1 MFAVLYAHMCLH
13 PLLTQTLY
21 AYCIPLCLHDETVPA
36 GPTVSEGVNPLAR
49 MRAASRQG
57 SPEPQKPVYDDFGN
71 IVRATADNGQPP
83 SGGGGFQNPLA
94 RGRQNP
100 RGSTAGNGCANGF
113 GSGAEEAV
121 QPRVTST
128 GDLFSLAPEKMPRR
142 SISSGSLL
150 SSSLNGSRRGSTA
163 SATASTTSAAAPAA
177 AAANDAVVAA
187 AAAKVAAA
195 AVAPVKQPDTA
206 TTTSATVVKDV
217 PVQQQSVVKP
227 TTAAAT
233 TSGVTDNVASKDSAT
248 AGGSSVKATQSP
260 TSTSAASS
268 AGTTPTSATA
278 AAGASFGGKSWNR
291 RRSDR
296 DDNVTITYDQY
307 GKSHAQY
314 FSISYY
320 DFAVYHAEF
329 NRDRNMHLII
339 CSKQQRMRCYKL
351 Y

>member
-1 MFAVLYAHMCLH
+1 
-13 PLLTQTLY
+13 
-21 AYCIPLCLHDETVPA
+21 VPA

-71 IVRATADNGQPP
+71 IVRSTADNGRDNGFGNGQPP
-83 SGGGGFQNPLA
+83 SGGGGGFQNPLA

-100 RGSTAGNGCANGF
+100 RGSTAGNGFGNGSDDAAA
-113 GSGAEEAV
+113 G

-150 SSSLNGSRRGSTA
+150 RSGSTNSLNGSRRS
-163 SATASTTSAAAPAA
+163 STASTTVATAAAT
-177 AAANDAVVAA
+177 AANDAASDAVVAA

-195 AVAPVKQPDTA
+195 AVAPVRELEA
-206 TTTSATVVKDV
+206 TTTTPVTTSVKDV
-217 PVQQQSVVKP
+217 PVQQSVTKP
-227 TTAAAT
+227 TATTASTDTDSAVSEDSTTTASGSSGKATAA
-233 TSGVTDNVASKDSAT
+233 T
-248 AGGSSVKATQSP
+248 APSP

-268 AGTTPTSATA
+268 AGTTPSS
-278 AAGASFGGKSWNR
+278 AAGAIATGAASGAGFGGKSWNR

-307 GKSHAQY
+307 GKSLCS
-314 FSISYY
+314 SILSL
-320 DFAVYHAEF
+320 
-329 NRDRNMHLII
+329 HL
-339 CSKQQRMRCYKL
+339 M
-351 Y
+351 

>member
-1 MFAVLYAHMCLH
+1 
-13 PLLTQTLY
+13 
-21 AYCIPLCLHDETVPA
+21 VPA

-71 IVRATADNGQPP
+71 IVRSTADNGRDNGFGNGQPP
-83 SGGGGFQNPLA
+83 SGGGGGFQNPLA

-100 RGSTAGNGCANGF
+100 RGSTAGNGFGNGSDDAAA
-113 GSGAEEAV
+113 G

-150 SSSLNGSRRGSTA
+150 RSGSTNSLNGSRRS
-163 SATASTTSAAAPAA
+163 STASTTAAATAA
-177 AAANDAVVAA
+177 TATNDAASDAVVAA

-195 AVAPVKQPDTA
+195 AVAPVRELEATTVTPVATSAKDVSAAQQPVTELTA
-206 TTTSATVVKDV
+206 TTASTETDTAVRSNSTSTASGSSDKA
-217 PVQQQSVVKP
+217 
-227 TTAAAT
+227 TAA
-233 TSGVTDNVASKDSAT
+233 T
-248 AGGSSVKATQSP
+248 APSP

-268 AGTTPTSATA
+268 AGTTPTSA
-278 AAGASFGGKSWNR
+278 AGATATGAASGAGFGGKSWNR

-307 GKSHAQY
+307 GKSLCS
-314 FSISYY
+314 SILSL
-320 DFAVYHAEF
+320 
-329 NRDRNMHLII
+329 HL
-339 CSKQQRMRCYKL
+339 M
-351 Y
+351 